1 MLRVFFVSSA
11 RRPGLSG
18 LCCRS
23 PRVRFVP
30 FGALVS
36 AEGSGGS
43 CAAIHTVGGRS
54 AREGRITPRQ
64 RRATRQPAHTHSED
78 EASASEV
85 SNAPTTQ
92 PGHTRGRLPSDADP
106 LATDNTPLHFTAH
119 GTLAHRRRYTHGPTH
134 TRALPDTLTTPDL
147 PAKAFSL
154 TFIISQ
160 KTQYHLYL
168 LFAVKNT

>member
-1 MLRVFFVSSA
+1 MKRQRCALTYFSLSMLAFFSVCFFVSSA

-64 RRATRQPAHTHSED
+64 RRATSQPAHTHTAKAKQKPALVRLATRQRRSKD
-78 EASASEV
+78 
-85 SNAPTTQ
+85 
-92 PGHTRGRLPSDADP
+92 TRGGGYPATQTLSRL
-106 LATDNTPLHFTAH
+106 TTLHSTSQH
-119 GTLAHRRRYTHGPTH
+119 TLAHRRRYTHGPTH
-134 TRALPDTLTTPDL
+134 ARAQTL
-147 PAKAFSL
+147 
-154 TFIISQ
+154 
-160 KTQYHLYL
+160 
-168 LFAVKNT
+168 

>member
-1 MLRVFFVSSA
+1 MLAFFSVCFFVNSA

-64 RRATRQPAHTHSED
+64 RRATSQPAHTHTAKAKQKPALVRLATRQRRSKD
-78 EASASEV
+78 
-85 SNAPTTQ
+85 
-92 PGHTRGRLPSDADP
+92 TRGGGYPATQTLSRLTTLHSTSQHTARSPIDDA
-106 LATDNTPLHFTAH
+106 
-119 GTLAHRRRYTHGPTH
+119 TH
-134 TRALPDTLTTPDL
+134 TDPRTRARSDTLTTPDL
-147 PAKAFSL
+147 AAKVYSS
-154 TFIISQ
+154 TFIN
-160 KTQYHLYL
+160 L
-168 LFAVKNT
+168 